1 MVETKE
7 EGGVMNQ
14 EHIRPVRHSR
24 TQLRPKGG
32 HEEELWPLSA
42 REFLK
47 APGGLVARKPFQRTN
62 QTQHDISEK

>member
-1 MVETKE
+1 
-7 EGGVMNQ
+7 MNQ

-24 TQLRPKGG
+24 TQPKGG